1 MITTEKFLIKDPKIA
16 YETNHKYLAIF
27 GMLWITFLIMSTYT
41 SLKTFMV
48 FGLEFSVALIAYPVT
63 YIFADIF
70 TEVYGYKVTR
80 KIVWTGFFCII
91 TTSALGYLYSIIP
104 SSPNFVNNEA
114 FDLIFRS
121 APAVSVFL
129 IL

>member
-1 MITTEKFLIKDPKIA
+1 MYTMPQNSLERDPKISYQA
-16 YETNHKYLAIF
+16 NHKYLGIF

-41 SLKTFMV
+41 SLKTFMI

-80 KIVWTGFFCII
+80 KVVWT
-91 TTSALGYLYSIIP
+91 
-104 SSPNFVNNEA
+104 
-114 FDLIFRS
+114 
-121 APAVSVFL
+121 
-129 IL
+129 